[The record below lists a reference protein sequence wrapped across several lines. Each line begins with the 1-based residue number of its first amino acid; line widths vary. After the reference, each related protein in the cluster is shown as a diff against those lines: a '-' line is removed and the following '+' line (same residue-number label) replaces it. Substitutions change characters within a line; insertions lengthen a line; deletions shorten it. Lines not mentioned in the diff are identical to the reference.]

1 MRIALVTPFAWSQ
14 PHDVNEH
21 VDGLARELRHRGH
34 FVTILAPSN
43 RARDLAAGR
52 RALLESFEQ
61 PPELIA
67 IGPAVPISRRSRMG
81 VPVGVRAS
89 LSLALAR
96 GRFDVVH
103 GFEPGLP
110 SLSYLALRDSAALT
124 VATFFSAERLGYPP
138 GRAQRERLLARVDAL
153 LATSEEV
160 ADAANVRFPGRYELV
175 PHGID
180 PELFAPP
187 AAEGGV
193 FRPGGGGSAAGASRL
208 EKKQLVVMEW
218 RQTER
223 PLLRALI
230 RELAQQPDWELVLL
244 RTRIPASRPG
254 VSPRLRGRMRV
265 RTARTGVARAEL
277 FRGASIFVPAAEGL
291 PRLVAEARAAGVAI
305 AAPPGRAEQPELAA
319 AETARMIEDE
329 AFRARRATESLA
341 GAQSQT
347 AEALADRV
355 EEVYEQV
362 ASRRRS
368 HTTRPTPGAAEGGP
382 TSGPDAGGSA
392 AGVSSRRE
400 RDWIVA
406 DLHLH
411 TSWSHDCSIDVGEL
425 LDHAEA
431 QGLGAIAVTDH
442 NVFGGAQEAVERARG
457 RGLVV
462 IPGEEVKTADQGEV
476 IGLFLREEIPRGMSF
491 GETVAAIR
499 AQGGLVYL
507 PHPFDRMHAIP
518 EPATL
523 HRHLAEIDV
532 FEVYNARLLF
542 ETYNDEALRFARK
555 YNLTPGAG
563 SDAHVLAGV
572 GTGVVRMRRFS
583 GPEEFLVSLHDAEVL
598 RRPKSLVYLQG
609 LKWVAQ
615 AKERVR

>member
-21 VDGLARELRHRGH
+21 VDGLARELRRRGH
-34 FVTILAPSN
+34 SVTVLAPSN

-52 RALLESFEQ
+52 RALLDSFDE

-124 VATFFSAERLGYPP
+124 AATFFSPERLGYPP

-160 ADAANVRFPGRYELV
+160 AEAAAVRFPGRYELV
-175 PHGID
+175 PQGID
-180 PELFAPP
+180 PELFAP
-187 AAEGGV
+187 V
-193 FRPGGGGSAAGASRL
+193 

-223 PLLRALI
+223 PLLRALV
-230 RELAQQPDWELVLL
+230 RELAQQPGWELVLL
-244 RTRIPASRPG
+244 RTRIPASRPA

-265 RTARTGVARAEL
+265 RTARTGGTRAEL
-277 FRGASIFVPAAEGL
+277 LRAASIFVPAADGL
-291 PRLVAEARAAGVAI
+291 RRLVAEAQTAGAAI
-305 AAPPGRAEQPELAA
+305 AAPPGRDEQPELAA

-329 AFRARRATESLA
+329 AFRARRAAEGLETA
-341 GAQSQT
+341 KAQT
-347 AEALADRV
+347 REALADRV
-355 EEVYEQV
+355 EDVYERL

-368 HTTRPTPGAAEGGP
+368 HATRP
-382 TSGPDAGGSA
+382 
-392 AGVSSRRE
+392 SSEE

-411 TSWSHDCSIDVGEL
+411 TSWSHDCSIDVDDL

-431 QGLGAIAVTDH
+431 KGLGAIAVTDH

-457 RGLVV
+457 RRLVV

-476 IGLFLREEIPRGMSF
+476 IGLFLKDEIPRGMSF
-491 GETVAAIR
+491 GDTIAAIR

-542 ETYNDEALRFARK
+542 EAYNDEALRFARK
-555 YNLTPGAG
+555 YNLTAGAG

-572 GTGVVRMRRFS
+572 GTGAVRMRRFS